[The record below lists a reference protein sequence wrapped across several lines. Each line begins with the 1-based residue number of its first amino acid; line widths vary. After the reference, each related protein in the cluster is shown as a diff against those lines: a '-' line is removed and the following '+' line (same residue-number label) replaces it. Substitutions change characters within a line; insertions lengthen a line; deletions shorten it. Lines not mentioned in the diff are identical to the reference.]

1 MGVKEILRNLGPGL
15 LFAGAAVG
23 VSHLV
28 QSTRAGAAY
37 GFDLVWIILLAN
49 VFKYPFFEVGQ
60 RYTAVMNESLIRGYE
75 RLGRWAVWL
84 FLILNLFSSVL
95 TVGAVT
101 FVASAIFN
109 YLFFLYSG
117 VTLAAEITSVIYLLI
132 IALILFLGKY
142 GLFENFVKYLIISLS
157 ILTVVAVIVASSLG
171 SNISTEFVPPEILNQ
186 AGIGFLLALMGWM
199 PAPLELSSWTSL
211 WALEND
217 KETGVRKDYKNSM
230 LDFNIGYIVC
240 IFLAIC
246 FLALGAYVMYGTGE
260 EFSNSAVAFTGQL
273 LSLYTTTI
281 GQWSKGVIAFI
292 MFVTMFSTVI
302 TCLDAYPRSLAEAV
316 KIIHGYPADDRT
328 SRYYWPFLIGIT
340 LVSSVIIYFFTSS
353 LTLFVDIV
361 TIIAFLSSPVI
372 ATLNFLVIRKP
383 FFPNEFRPKQ
393 WLNWLSYFGLVAF
406 FGFALLYLY
415 SISFMG

>member
-1 MGVKEILRNLGPGL
+1 M
-15 LFAGAAVG
+15 
-23 VSHLV
+23 
-28 QSTRAGAAY
+28 
-37 GFDLVWIILLAN
+37 
-49 VFKYPFFEVGQ
+49 
-60 RYTAVMNESLIRGYE
+60 
-75 RLGRWAVWL
+75 
-84 FLILNLFSSVL
+84 
-95 TVGAVT
+95 
-101 FVASAIFN
+101 
-109 YLFFLYSG
+109 
-117 VTLAAEITSVIYLLI
+117 I

>member
-84 FLILNLFSSVL
+84 FLILNVFSSVL

-109 YLFFLYSG
+109 YLFFLYTG
-117 VTLAAEITSVIYLLI
+117 VTFAAETTSVFYLVI
-132 IALILFLGKY
+132 TAVILFLGKY
-142 GLFENFVKYLIISLS
+142 GLFESFVKYLIISLS
-157 ILTVVAVIVASSLG
+157 ILTVVAVGVAASIG
-171 SNISTEFVPPEILNQ
+171 SNVSPEFIPPEILNQ

-217 KETGVRKDYKNSM
+217 KETGTRKDFKNSM
-230 LDFNIGYIVC
+230 LDFNIGYVVC

-260 EFSNSAVAFTGQL
+260 VFSGSAVAFTEQL

-281 GQWSKGVIAFI
+281 GQWSKGIIAFI
-292 MFVTMFSTVI
+292 MLVTMFSTVI

-316 KIIHGYPADDRT
+316 KIIHGYPSDDRS

-340 LVSSVIIYFFTSS
+340 LASSVIIYFFTSS

-383 FFPNEFRPKQ
+383 FFPSKHRPKP
-393 WLNWLSYFGLVAF
+393 WLNWLTYFGLASF